1 MVYFLERRCSADA
14 YESTCVEED
23 SRYLPSAVVTL
34 TLILDPVDGD
44 DR

>member
-1 MVYFLERRCSADA
+1 MVYFLERRCPADA
-14 YESTCVEED
+14 NESTCLEED

-34 TLILDPVDGD
+34 ILDLVDGD